1 MTILREFIS
10 NFIKLKRTPILL
22 LHLLPPIVITLL
34 FLYYY
39 TIVGYRII
47 TDVRVFFVIL
57 QICYPIF
64 ISIVVSVF
72 THLDRNINGIQ
83 NTLGLLNSRISIYLG
98 KLLFIL
104 FLSAI
109 NLILYELCF
118 YIGVNLF
125 LDTHVAPL
133 NSYIGIFQIFLFSNL
148 FLYSLHL
155 SVAFRFGSS
164 VSVLLGI
171 AGTILAGYFETAI
184 GDKIWPIIPWEC
196 SIRFL
201 ENYFNFSS
209 IPIISGIISMIILT
223 SIILILSILWFNRW
237 EGKITQE

>member
-196 SIRFL
+196 SVRFL

-209 IPIISGIISMIILT
+209 IHIIGIISMIILT